1 MVNWLEVL
9 PISLTPTSV
18 TCPRFPR
25 CKRVSQV
32 KSSKRLGDLK
42 RWISLAN
49 HECQLEEALRKA
61 LKSVLSDAG
70 PGANPRTIFHN
81 KFQRE
86 IEEHD
91 QDLEKKY
98 DEDLNTSLIFVS
110 IVLLKKL

>member
-1 MVNWLEVL
+1 M
-9 PISLTPTSV
+9 
-18 TCPRFPR
+18 
-25 CKRVSQV
+25 
-32 KSSKRLGDLK
+32 
-42 RWISLAN
+42 
-49 HECQLEEALRKA
+49 EEALRKA

-70 PGANPRTIFHN
+70 PGANPRARFHN

-110 IVLLKKL
+110 IALLKKQ